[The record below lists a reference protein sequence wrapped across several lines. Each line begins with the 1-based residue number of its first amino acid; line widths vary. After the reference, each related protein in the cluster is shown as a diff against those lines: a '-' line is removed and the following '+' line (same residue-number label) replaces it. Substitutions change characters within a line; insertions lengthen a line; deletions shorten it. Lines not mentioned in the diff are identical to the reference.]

1 MNACEYFFE
10 TVVSVVEGHVI
21 ACALQLLGM
30 SDINDLPTQ
39 TITSYETWMMD
50 DIERRRILM
59 DTATQIVEENVDLS
73 TNFSPESTSVH
84 EISTDNVYAYACE
97 VLSLGLLYFEFRD
110 AIKEVDGER
119 IIRI

>member
-1 MNACEYFFE
+1 MNACEDFFE
-10 TVVSVVEGHVI
+10 TVVSVVEGIVI

-30 SDINDLPTQ
+30 SDVNDLPTH
-39 TITSYETWMMD
+39 TITSHEAWMMD

-59 DTATQIVEENVDLS
+59 YTATQIVEENADLS
-73 TNFSPESTSVH
+73 TNFSPESTSGH
-84 EISTDNVYAYACE
+84 EISTDNVYACE